1 MNVNLH
7 IERLVLEGFALS
19 GRDAAVVEEALRAE
33 LVRLFA
39 GDRTLAHSMTSVAM
53 PSAQGALLHV
63 SGAER
68 PPQLGAAIAQ
78 SVHGVIAR

>member
-1 MNVNLH
+1 MKVNLH
-7 IERLVLEGFALS
+7 IERLVLDGFALS
-19 GRDAAVVEEALRAE
+19 GRDAAVVEEAMRTE
-33 LVRLFA
+33 LVRLILSDEA
-39 GDRTLAHSMTSVAM
+39 GVGGLASGAL

-63 SGAER
+63 SSAER

>member
-1 MNVNLH
+1 MKVNLH

-19 GRDAAVVEEALRAE
+19 GRDAAVVEEAMRTE
-33 LVRLFA
+33 LVRLFE
-39 GDRTLAHSMTSVAM
+39 GDRTLTHSMTSVAM
-53 PSAQGALLHV
+53 PSARAAPLPA

-78 SVHGVIAR
+78 SVHGALK

>member
-1 MNVNLH
+1 MKVNLH
-7 IERLVLEGFALS
+7 IERLVLDGFALS
-19 GRDAAVVEEALRAE
+19 GRDAAVVEEAMRTE
-33 LVRLFA
+33 LVRLIA

-68 PPQLGAAIAQ
+68 PPQLGAAIAH
-78 SVHGVIAR
+78 SVHGAVLR